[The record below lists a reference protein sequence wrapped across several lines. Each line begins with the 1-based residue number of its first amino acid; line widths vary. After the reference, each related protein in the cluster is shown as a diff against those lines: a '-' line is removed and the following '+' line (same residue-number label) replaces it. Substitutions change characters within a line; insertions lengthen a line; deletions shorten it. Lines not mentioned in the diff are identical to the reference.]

1 MEIRRPVS
9 RFSCVLFLDWLYV
22 TIAGYLTQ
30 LEVNI
35 TSKSSK
41 AVILNWEPFKMDD
54 ARKLLGYEVYTIE
67 APYKNVTLYDGRDA
81 CGGDGY

>member
-1 MEIRRPVS
+1 M
-9 RFSCVLFLDWLYV
+9 FNTCFYV
-22 TIAGYLTQ
+22 ANAGYLTQ

-54 ARKLLGYEVYTIE
+54 PRKLLGYEVYTIE

-81 CGGDGY
+81 CGGDG